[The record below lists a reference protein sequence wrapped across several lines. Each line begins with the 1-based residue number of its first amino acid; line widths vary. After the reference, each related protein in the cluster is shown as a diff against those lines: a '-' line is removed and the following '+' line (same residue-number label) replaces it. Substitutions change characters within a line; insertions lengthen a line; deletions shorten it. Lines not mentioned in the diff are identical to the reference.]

1 MHPVVAIVQERLRR
15 IEREPFYA
23 TMGELLA
30 DAARRD
36 PDRLAIVF
44 FERGQQLTYAGLD
57 RAVNRAANA
66 LVAIGVRRG
75 DRVAVMLPNRL
86 EYPVTWLALARIG
99 AAMIPVNNGYT
110 PREIAYATT
119 DGGASFAVVD
129 ETCMAT
135 FLAAPERPAALTDD
149 RIVVVGTSP
158 VGGTRSWEQ
167 LIASARD
174 SFTPAEPVTGDDPI
188 GIQYTSGT
196 TGLPKGCLLPQSY
209 WLVLCR
215 SASART
221 TSQVRRLLVQ
231 NLFFYMNAQF
241 LLLTALNIGATLY
254 MAERPS
260 ATRFIGWIK
269 EIGANWCI
277 FPEVVLK
284 QPAAFDDN
292 RTALS
297 EVAMAAVSRDG
308 HREIERRFN
317 VRAREIFGMTEVGP
331 GTFMPFEVEDM
342 VGSGS
347 IGAPS
352 LFRRARIR
360 GPEGQEVALGD
371 PGELQITGPSML
383 KLYVNKPEA
392 TARSFDGEWFRTGD
406 VARQD
411 EQGFFYI
418 VGRIKDMIR
427 RGGENIAAVEIESVV
442 RHLPGVIDAA
452 VTAVPDETRGE
463 EVRITIEREAG
474 EGVAREAGDAAL
486 LRAIIAHCE
495 ANLARF
501 KIPRYY
507 AFADTLPRT
516 ASNKLAKHQIVA
528 AGSDPRAGTFD
539 RIDGIWR
546 P

>member
-1 MHPVVAIVQERLRR
+1 MHPVVARVQERLRR
-15 IEREPFYA
+15 IEQEPFHA
-23 TMGELLA
+23 TIGDLVA
-30 DAARRD
+30 AAARRD

-57 RAVNRAANA
+57 RAAGRAANA
-66 LVAIGVRRG
+66 LRALGVRRG
-75 DRVAVMLPNRL
+75 SRVAVMLPNRI
-86 EYPVTWLALARIG
+86 EYPVAWLALARLG
-99 AAMIPVNNGYT
+99 ATMIPVNNGYT
-110 PREIAYATT
+110 PREIAYALT
-119 DGGASFAVVD
+119 DAEAGFAIVD
-129 ETCMAT
+129 GTCLPT
-135 FLAAPERPAALTDD
+135 FLAAPERPAGLSDD
-149 RIVVVGTSP
+149 RIVAVGPSP
-158 VGGTRSWEQ
+158 VAGTRDWGA
-167 LIASARD
+167 LMAAARD
-174 SFTPAEPVTGDDPI
+174 GFTPDEPVCGDDPVS
-188 GIQYTSGT
+188 IQYTSGT

-221 TSQVRRLLVQ
+221 VSPVRRLLVQ

-269 EIGANWCI
+269 ELGANWCV

-284 QPAAFDDN
+284 QPGAFDDN
-292 RTALS
+292 RTQLM
-297 EVAMAAVSRDG
+297 EVAMAAFSRDG
-308 HREIERRFN
+308 HRELERRFA
-317 VRAREIFGMTEVGP
+317 VRGREIFGMTEVGP

-352 LFRRARIR
+352 LFRRARICD
-360 GPEGQEVALGD
+360 PEGREVATGD
-371 PGELQITGPSML
+371 SGELQIAGPSML
-383 KLYVNKPEA
+383 RLYVNKPEA
-392 TARSFDGEWFRTGD
+392 TAASFDGEWFRTGD
-406 VARQD
+406 LARRD
-411 EQGFFYI
+411 ERGFYYI

-427 RGGENIAAVEIESVV
+427 RAGENIAAVEIESVV
-442 RHLPGVIDAA
+442 RQLPGVVDAA
-452 VTAVPDETRGE
+452 VTSVPDDTRGE
-463 EVRITIEREAG
+463 EVRITIERAP
-474 EGVAREAGDAAL
+474 EGADDRAL
-486 LRAIIAHCE
+486 LRTVIAHCE

-516 ASNKLAKHQIVA
+516 ASNKLAKHRIVP
-528 AGSDPRAGTFD
+528 AGGDARAGTFD
-539 RIDGIWR
+539 RVDGIWR